1 MDDEKWMAQMRRG
14 SLELCILAILARG
27 KRYGYDIVQ
36 ALAGADGLVIKE
48 GTIYPLL
55 KRLMADRLVDAEWQP
70 SPAGPRRKYY
80 TLTREGE
87 RTLAEMREQWRL
99 FATDVESVLGGTDEP

>member
-36 ALAGADGLVIKE
+36 ALAGAEGLVIKE

-55 KRLMADRLVDAEWQP
+55 NRLKAEGLVDAEWQP
-70 SPAGPRRKYY
+70 SPEGPARKYY
-80 TLTREGE
+80 TLTTAGA
-87 RTLAEMREQWRL
+87 RTLERLRAQWRS
-99 FATDVESVLGGTDEP
+99 FADDVERILEEGVG